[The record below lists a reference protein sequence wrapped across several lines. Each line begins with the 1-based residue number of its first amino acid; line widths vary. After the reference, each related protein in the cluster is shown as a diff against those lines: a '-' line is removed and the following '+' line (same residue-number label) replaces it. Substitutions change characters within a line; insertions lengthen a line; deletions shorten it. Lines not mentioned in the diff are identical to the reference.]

1 MNVVQSKQ
9 SYLHIPIEQKWV
21 VDFEGSQK
29 TREYLILTLTDLR
42 FNIASATLCS
52 GTGLSSAEGGGV
64 T

>member
-29 TREYLILTLTDLR
+29 TREYLILTLIDLR
-42 FNIASATLCS
+42 FNIAVLRSAPGQDCRQLKVV
-52 GTGLSSAEGGGV
+52 A
-64 T
+64 